1 MDKSIEDGDRNRKA
15 HAVLAALTVALGVV
29 LLAYMVVVESE
40 PGAIPLLLIV
50 LGSAWYV
57 VTRRRARS
65 RRG

>member
-1 MDKSIEDGDRNRKA
+1 MDKSIEDGERNRKA